1 MAEPAPAKP
10 PSVGTAAAE
19 PADPS
24 FDYSRIPLG
33 YYDAITRE
41 GNGVRRL
48 WHLSKFERVIDYL
61 PRRRGQRLLDIGCFA
76 GTFLA
81 MLDAD
86 DFAYQLGVDILP
98 EQIAYAQHHHGR
110 ANREFRYIPGLSG
123 PAGLASIEERFDCI
137 TFIEVIEH
145 LRVDEIETVLEQA
158 ARLLV
163 PGGRLILTT
172 PNYASA
178 WPVLEM
184 LINRFSDLSYEEQH
198 ITRFTY
204 WNIVRRLGEIR
215 PAFASEFALEVKT
228 TTHLVTPFLAAL
240 SFDGAHRLSR
250 LVPHKLWRVP
260 LGNLVL
266 AVFTRR

>member
-1 MAEPAPAKP
+1 MAEPAPAMP
-10 PSVGTAAAE
+10 PSAEATAAA
-19 PADPS
+19 DVS

-33 YYDAITRE
+33 YYDTITRD

-98 EQIAYAQHHHGR
+98 EQIAYAQRHHGR
-110 ANREFRYIPGLSG
+110 ANREFRHIPDLS
-123 PAGLASIEERFDCI
+123 GLASIEDRFDCI

-145 LRVDEIETVLEQA
+145 LRVDEIETVLEHA

-163 PGGRLILTT
+163 PGGKLILTT

-178 WPVLEM
+178 WPLLEM

-204 WNIVRRLGEIR
+204 WSIVRLLGEIR
-215 PAFASEFALEVKT
+215 LAFASEFALEVKT